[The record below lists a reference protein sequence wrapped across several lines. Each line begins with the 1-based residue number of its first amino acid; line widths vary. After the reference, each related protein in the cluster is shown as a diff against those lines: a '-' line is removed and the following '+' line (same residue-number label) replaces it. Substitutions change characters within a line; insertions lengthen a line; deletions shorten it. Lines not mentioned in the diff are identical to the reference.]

1 MQGSRRNAWGL
12 AQKRKTNACAA
23 RHCFLPQG
31 FFLGLRLAQSCLLA
45 AADLSVMVYSLSQQ
59 SRQLFM
65 VEVGFSIREVSASSS
80 NSGKDKPSNPQPP
93 HCTEEIRS
101 NEYHRQ
107 PWRKREMTRAEPQG
121 NVKRE
126 DGWFFLPGSEGF
138 MDRLRLGAD

>member
-1 MQGSRRNAWGL
+1 MQGSLRNAWGL
-12 AQKRKTNACAA
+12 AQKRKTDVCAA

-31 FFLGLRLAQSCLLA
+31 LFLGLQLAQSCLLA
-45 AADLSVMVYSLSQQ
+45 AADLSVMVYSPSQQ

-93 HCTEEIRS
+93 RCTEEIRS

-107 PWRKREMTRAEPQG
+107 P
-121 NVKRE
+121 
-126 DGWFFLPGSEGF
+126 
-138 MDRLRLGAD
+138 